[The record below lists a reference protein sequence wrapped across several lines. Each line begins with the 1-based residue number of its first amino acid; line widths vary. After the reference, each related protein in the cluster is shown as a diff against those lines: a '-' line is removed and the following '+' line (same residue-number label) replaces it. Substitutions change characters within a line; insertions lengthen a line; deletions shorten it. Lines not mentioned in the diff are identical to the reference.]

1 MTSDVRVLLIS
12 GSTRAASTN
21 TAALW
26 AANDIGDERIAT
38 VLYDGLADLPAFNPD
53 DDADP
58 LPRTVSDLRAQIAAA
73 DGVLFCTPEYA
84 GGLPGSF
91 KNLLDWTVGGA
102 EMYRKPVTWI
112 TVAPEGRGNHADASL
127 RTVLGYVGAT
137 IIEPAGIRVPVAR
150 ADLDPEGRI
159 VPADV
164 RARVQEAVR
173 AFADAVQSASG
184 AEASAPPAG
193 EPPRRGQAP

>member
-1 MTSDVRVLLIS
+1 MSSGVRILLIS

-21 TAALW
+21 TAAVR
-26 AANDIGDERIAT
+26 AANDIDTERITTA
-38 VLYDGLADLPAFNPD
+38 VYDGLPDLPAFNPD

-58 LPRTVSDLRAQIAAA
+58 LPSTVSELRAAIAAA
-73 DGVLFCTPEYA
+73 DGVLFCSPEYA

-112 TVAPEGRGNHADASL
+112 SVAPEGRGNHADAAL

-137 IIEPAGIRVPVAR
+137 IIEPAGARVVVAR
-150 ADLDPEGRI
+150 ADLDAEGRI
-159 VPADV
+159 ASPDV
-164 RARVQEAVR
+164 RARLQEAVG
-173 AFADAVQSASG
+173 AFADGVRVTRSD
-184 AEASAPPAG
+184 P
-193 EPPRRGQAP
+193 